1 MLWNETLRG
10 HSEHKSNTI
19 EVRVYLRELRVVNDG
34 PLEDIGIAF
43 TFTHQGMPVPLI
55 IVGENGSGKSN
66 LLSIIA
72 DAIVE
77 GASQHHSDV
86 VAPSTGINRHWFRIV
101 GGATLRRGTP
111 GGFALLRFEADGASL
126 VYAEKAGTYPV
137 SALPNNLSP
146 ELSAGA
152 TWPEEG
158 SHKQFAIGEEQS
170 RRIYSTGCYA
180 YFPASRSETPH
191 WLNEES
197 LPSKPFGTALRFNGK
212 LGKSL
217 FVEQGLESLSQW
229 IPGLLLDSRAVLTP
243 YDPGG
248 SAQWTVVTTDF
259 QTHQKTLDLAN
270 RVLAIILDDP
280 SAHFLWTNRFGGL
293 LHYSSRASAM
303 LPLST
308 LSSGQATLLSIF
320 GTVLLQ
326 CDASSQGAPLTAS
339 GICVIDEVDAHVHVD
354 LAFRAIPEL
363 FALFPRVQFIVS
375 AHSPL
380 FVLGMQAKFGDGGM
394 GVTEM
399 PSGRSI
405 SAEGYE
411 EFKNALDV
419 LTVTQRFDAII
430 AERLD
435 QEVTPL
441 VLCEGETDPR
451 YIVKAAQVLG
461 RPESVSGV
469 VVDWV
474 GSRDARG
481 GSQGAGCDNLN
492 RAWQLLTNNP
502 ELASRPVLLLYDNDV
517 KIRDEDAGKISRRRL
532 PLNPGNDKVR
542 AGIENLLSSTAIL
555 DSDFRIEE
563 KHYAN
568 GKTVTVK
575 ELDKTGLCD
584 RLCDGPQELSLF
596 EAFSGVLDVIQ
607 EWRVSVSPGE
617 ASQTESQVA
626 IQGAEGAPAGV
637 SELPSSGGS
646 LTE

>member
-1 MLWNETLRG
+1 M
-10 HSEHKSNTI
+10 
-19 EVRVYLRELRVVNDG
+19 YLRELRVVNDG
-34 PLEDIGIAF
+34 PLEDIGITFSF
-43 TFTHQGMPVPLI
+43 TPNTEMPVPLI
-55 IVGENGSGKSN
+55 VVGENGSGKSN

-101 GGATLRRGTP
+101 GGATLRRGTS

-126 VYAEKAGTYPV
+126 IYGEKAGTFPT
-137 SALPNNLSP
+137 SALPENLSP
-146 ELSAGA
+146 ALREGA
-152 TWPEEG
+152 AWPEEG
-158 SHKQFAIGEEQS
+158 SQKQFAIGEEQS

-197 LPSKPFGTALRFNGK
+197 LPRKPFGSALRINGK

-229 IPGLLLDSRAVLTP
+229 IPGLLLDSRVALTP
-243 YDPGG
+243 AEPGA
-248 SAQWTVVTTDF
+248 SVRWKVVAADF
-259 QTHQKTLDLAN
+259 QTHQMTLDLAN

-280 SAHFLWTNRFGGL
+280 SAHFVWPSRFGGL
-293 LHYSSRASAM
+293 LHYSSRTSAM
-303 LPLST
+303 LSLSA

-320 GTVLLQ
+320 GTVLMQ
-326 CDASSQGAPLTAS
+326 CDASSQGAPLSAS

-363 FALFPRVQFIVS
+363 IALFPRVQFIIS

-380 FVLGMQAKFGDGGM
+380 FVLGMQATFGDSGIA
-394 GVTEM
+394 VTEM

-405 SAEGYE
+405 SAEGYG

-419 LTVTQRFDAII
+419 LRVTQRFDAMI
-430 AERLD
+430 AER
-435 QEVTPL
+435 VHRGAAPF

-451 YIVKAAQVLG
+451 YIIKASQVLG
-461 RPESVSGV
+461 RSDVLDGI

-481 GSQGAGCDNLN
+481 GSQGAGYDNLN

-502 ELASRPVLLLYDNDV
+502 ELASRPVLLLYDTDV
-517 KIRDEDAGKISRRRL
+517 KIREEDLGRVSRRLL
-532 PLNPGNDKVR
+532 PSNPANDKVR
-542 AGIENLLSSTAIL
+542 AGIENLLSAAAIL
-555 DSDFRIEE
+555 DSDFGVHESI
-563 KHYAN
+563 YPN
-568 GKTVTVK
+568 GKTVTVR

-584 RLCDGPQELSLF
+584 RLCGSAQEASVF
-596 EAFSGVLDVIQ
+596 EAFSCVLDEIQ
-607 EWRVSVSPGE
+607 RWRVDVSL
-617 ASQTESQVA
+617 VA
-626 IQGAEGAPAGV
+626 CR
-637 SELPSSGGS
+637 
-646 LTE
+646 